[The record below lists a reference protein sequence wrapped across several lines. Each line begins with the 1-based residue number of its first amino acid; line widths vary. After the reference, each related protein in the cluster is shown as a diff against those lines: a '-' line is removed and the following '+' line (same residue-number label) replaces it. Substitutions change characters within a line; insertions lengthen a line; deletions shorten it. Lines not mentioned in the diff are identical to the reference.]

1 VGALA
6 LFPDNRGLASSMLSF
21 IQMMS
26 FALVSGLV
34 APLLFD
40 SAFKLACGV
49 GAALVAS
56 FLAWRLGLGTRTAT
70 QAANA

>member
-1 VGALA
+1 MLA
-6 LFPDNRGLASSMLSF
+6 F

-49 GAALVAS
+49 AVGLVGS
-56 FLAWRLGLGTRTAT
+56 FVACRLGMALARGRVATA
-70 QAANA
+70 

>member
-1 VGALA
+1 MLA
-6 LFPDNRGLASSMLSF
+6 F
-21 IQMMS
+21 IQMMA

-49 GAALVAS
+49 TVGLAGSFAAVRLAGLAEQKRQGRVAE
-56 FLAWRLGLGTRTAT
+56 A
-70 QAANA
+70 

>member
-1 VGALA
+1 
-6 LFPDNRGLASSMLSF
+6 
-21 IQMMS
+21 MMA

-49 GAALVAS
+49 TVGLAGSFAAVKLAGLAEQKRQGRVAE
-56 FLAWRLGLGTRTAT
+56 A
-70 QAANA
+70 